1 VQKTSRASASPYKYG
16 IAGAGA
22 VSRSLI
28 GGLPGTTL
36 GPVSGVSYR
45 VASRIANTL
54 SGGFAARVADEL
66 DRAPA
71 ILFHSSPEQRDALVE
86 MLERACINWSGKP
99 LVFCDCAINPVI
111 MERFRGKG
119 ASIALARHFEI
130 PGYLIVEGTAPALN
144 VALRLADELK
154 LKVIEI
160 AEGTADGFAAAIT
173 LGTGALTPL
182 IDSAATLLRASGIR
196 DTEAPRIVAA
206 LFQRTAAEYA
216 HSGKQSWDWYLKQPE
231 AQELE
236 AQIEAAASPLGPL
249 LRHLLLYG
257 FKLYGKHRETA
268 RALDNKKARPDPAGL
283 SV

>member
-1 VQKTSRASASPYKYG
+1 MQKTSRASESRYKYG

-28 GGLPGTTL
+28 GGLPGKSL

-54 SGGFAARVADEL
+54 TGGFAAREADEL
-66 DRAPA
+66 NGAPA
-71 ILFHSSPEQRDALVE
+71 ILFHSSPDQRDALIE
-86 MLERACINWSGKP
+86 MLEAARINWSGKP
-99 LVFCDCAINPVI
+99 LVFCDCAVDPVVLD
-111 MERFRGKG
+111 RFRGKG

-144 VALRLADELK
+144 VALRLAVELK

-160 AEGTADGFAAAIT
+160 AEGTADGFDAAIT
-173 LGTGALTPL
+173 LGTSALTPL
-182 IDSAATLLRASGIR
+182 IDSAAAFLRASGVR

-231 AQELE
+231 AHELE
-236 AQIEAAASPLGPL
+236 AQIEASVGNLGPV
-249 LRHLLLYG
+249 LRQLLLYG
-257 FKLYGKHRETA
+257 FELYGKHAETA
-268 RALDNKKARPDPAGL
+268 EALKRRCGQ
-283 SV
+283 

>member
-1 VQKTSRASASPYKYG
+1 VQKTSRVSASPYKYG

-28 GGLPGTTL
+28 GGLPGKTL

-54 SGGFAARVADEL
+54 SGGFAARLADEL

-71 ILFHSSPEQRDALVE
+71 ILFHSSPDQRDALVE
-86 MLERACINWSGKP
+86 MLEGARINWSGKP
-99 LVFCDCAINPVI
+99 LVFCDCAVDPVVLD
-111 MERFRGKG
+111 RFRGKG

-144 VALRLADELK
+144 VALRLAVELK

-173 LGTGALTPL
+173 LGTSALTPL
-182 IDSAATLLRASGIR
+182 IDSAAALLRASGIR

-216 HSGKQSWDWYLKQPE
+216 HSGKQSWDWYLKQPQ

-236 AQIEAAASPLGPL
+236 AQIKAAGSRLAPL
-249 LRHLLLYG
+249 LRQLMLYG
-257 FKLYGKHRETA
+257 FGLYGKHPKTA
-268 RALDNKKARPDPAGL
+268 EAINKRARPDPAGL